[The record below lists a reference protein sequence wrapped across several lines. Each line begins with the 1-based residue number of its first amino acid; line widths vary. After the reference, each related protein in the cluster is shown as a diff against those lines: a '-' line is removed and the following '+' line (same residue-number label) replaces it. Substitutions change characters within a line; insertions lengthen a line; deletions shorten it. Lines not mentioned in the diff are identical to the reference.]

1 MTQTPSAASRQLVC
15 AGVLVM
21 PIVYMVV
28 AVGLRL
34 AGVVQQEG
42 FGEFDPQLT
51 LILTG
56 AFVAAGITTG
66 AVSLVFKK
74 AMLKNATAAEQRFT
88 AVLESMAISEFGA
101 VLGLMLIL
109 LSGNVLYGS
118 LLCGISFAFTCFHFP
133 GRHWLE
139 HGDDL
144 S

>member
-66 AVSLVFKK
+66 AVLPLMTSPSVVFS
-74 AMLKNATAAEQRFT
+74 T
-88 AVLESMAISEFGA
+88 SHG
-101 VLGLMLIL
+101 
-109 LSGNVLYGS
+109 
-118 LLCGISFAFTCFHFP
+118 
-133 GRHWLE
+133 GRDEASKTH
-139 HGDDL
+139 
-144 S
+144 